1 MMDWL
6 VLSFTIARCERNWLH
21 DLTVSTII
29 GAVLLIGAMALITK
43 LEAIEKK
50 P

>member
-21 DLTVSTII
+21 DLTVSTIL
-29 GAVLLIGAMALITK
+29 GAVLLIGTMALITK
-43 LEAIEKK
+43 LESMEKK